1 MSADLKESLVRD
13 REEAEGRARR
23 LYSLLQASEA
33 ECAALRD
40 AVAVI
45 EGGRLRLQAE
55 RDALLT
61 ACQALVAWRREKGQG
76 APLVKAVE
84 LAEGAVALCEGR

>member
-1 MSADLKESLVRD
+1 MSPDEREILRAQ
-13 REEAEGRARR
+13 REEAEQRARR

-33 ECAALRD
+33 ECAALRE
-40 AVAVI
+40 AVGVL

-55 RDALLT
+55 CEALLA
-61 ACQALVAWRREKGQG
+61 ACRALVAWRREKGQG

-84 LAEGAVALCEGR
+84 LAEGAVALCEGG